1 MAEVNYKI
9 GSLSSD
15 ILRGRVRAFCKSQ
28 STSAYNDYMFD
39 LFAQKGGIF
48 CAALIDGEVIGCTA
62 SVPVEGN
69 VVLGD
74 LLGVTE
80 WLVSNGYY
88 VEETDYPALTFVSP
102 EHQGKGISNEMH
114 RLKFQH
120 QIDKGYKQSINFA
133 FETKSA
139 YDYYHH
145 LGNLH
150 DTGLPNYMGQKIYL
164 TPLKDALLSVS

>member
-15 ILRGRVRAFCKSQ
+15 VLRGRIRSFCLSQ
-28 STSAYNDYMFD
+28 SSSGYNDSMFD
-39 LFAQKGGIF
+39 IFAENGGIF
-48 CAALIDGEVIGCTA
+48 CAALMDGGVIGCTA
-62 SVPVEGN
+62 SVPVEN
-69 VVLGD
+69 NATLGD
-74 LLGVTE
+74 LLGVTD

-114 RLKFQH
+114 KLKFQY
-120 QIDKGYKQSINFA
+120 QIDRDFRQSINFA

-150 DTGLPNYMGQKIYL
+150 DTGLPNYMGQKIYF